1 MLELTDIRKRFG
13 AIEVLKGVSL
23 RAAAGRIH
31 ALVGENGAG
40 KSTLIKITAGVIQP
54 DAGTIRFDGEDLRWR
69 SPGEAKAQGVH
80 VIYQEFVQFPELSVA
95 ENIFIGDPRLSPG
108 GWLQRRR
115 MLAQAHELLSKLG
128 VDIDPSTPV
137 GELSVAD
144 QQMVEIAKA
153 LAHKVRLLILDEPTA
168 VISGREVELLFARL
182 RQLRDEGVAIV
193 YVSHRLEEIFEL
205 CDDVTVIKDG
215 ELVGSRLVS
224 EVDQPQLVAMMV
236 GRRLADLYPPRRQL
250 ADALETVLTATDV
263 WAAGRVRGCSLR
275 LRKGEITALAGMIGS
290 GRTELAMALF
300 GGLQLT
306 RGTLEIAGLG
316 LRKMTPARA
325 IDAGI
330 GLLTE
335 DRKSEGLA
343 MQLDIA
349 ANVTAASL
357 PEITRHGLLD
367 KASESAIAAAAINE
381 YRIACRG
388 ESTPVAQMSGG
399 NQQKVLLARWARRA
413 HRVLILDEPTRG
425 VDVGAKADIYRMM
438 QEAADRGLAILMI
451 SSDLPEVVG
460 MADRVYVMRDGR
472 IAGELR
478 GAAIDEH
485 AIMTLATRAHDAE
498 LAERAA

>member
-1 MLELTDIRKRFG
+1 VLELTDIRKRFG
-13 AIEVLKGVSL
+13 AVEVLKGISL
-23 RAAAGRIH
+23 KAAAGRIH

-40 KSTLIKITAGVIQP
+40 KSTLIKVTAGVIQP
-54 DAGTIRFDGEDLRWR
+54 DSGRIRFDGKELRWH
-69 SPGEAKAQGVH
+69 SPGQAKAQGVH

-95 ENIFIGDPRLSPG
+95 ENIFIGDTRLSPG

-115 MLAQAHELLSKLG
+115 MREQARDLLAKLG

-144 QQMVEIAKA
+144 QQMIEIAKA

-215 ELVGSRLVS
+215 ELIGSRLVS
-224 EVDQPQLVAMMV
+224 EVDQAQLVTMMV
-236 GRRLADLYPPRRQL
+236 GRRLAELYPPRRQL
-250 ADALETVLTATDV
+250 GEGLETVLTATDV
-263 WAAGRVRGCSLR
+263 WAAGRVRGCSLA

-300 GGLQLT
+300 GGLPLE
-306 RGTLEIAGLG
+306 RGTIEIDGQT
-316 LRKMTPARA
+316 LRKMTPGRA

-335 DRKSEGLA
+335 DRKSQGLA

-349 ANVTAASL
+349 ANVSAASL
-357 PEITRHGLLD
+357 PEITRRGLLD
-367 KASESAIAAAAINE
+367 RSRETAIAAGAITD
-381 YRIACRG
+381 YSIACRG
-388 ESTPVAQMSGG
+388 AATPVAQMSGG

-438 QEAADRGLAILMI
+438 QEAAERGLAILMI
-451 SSDLPEVVG
+451 SSELPEVVG
-460 MADRVYVMRDGR
+460 VADRVVVMRDGR

-478 GAAIDEH
+478 GDAIDEH
-485 AIMTLATRAHDAE
+485 AIMTLATRAHGAQSVE
-498 LAERAA
+498 MAA